1 MAVVENR
8 GPQLLVVC
16 ITLLTIAIVSMSL
29 RVFTRL
35 FIVKGFGKD
44 DYLMVFAAISFTLFV
59 TCAITGVHYGTGRHR
74 ADLDNDDFETAMK
87 FWWLCYIWYC
97 VSMITSKLS
106 IGVFLLRITVQ
117 RIHHYIL
124 YLAMFCSVMT
134 GLVFFF
140 VTIFQCH
147 PVTYFWWKEQ
157 DGTCIDS
164 GIIAALTYLYSAISV
179 ICDFTFA
186 LLPLHM
192 IRGLQMHRKTKYA
205 LIPIL
210 GMGCVAS
217 VAVVV
222 RFAFIENFKDPDF
235 LWATLDIAIWSTT
248 EQGLAITA
256 GSLASLQPLA
266 KTVGQRLGVWD
277 TRRTLGKSSDNHAR
291 TFGSNQVS
299 RQSRKKSRS
308 AKDSYGMTTFD
319 IDDAEGGIYR
329 LSSGDDDKK
338 GAVPGKN
345 QIVLTREVDI
355 TSNANTSDNNSN
367 SNGKSN
373 SNKRSSRLWAVAE
386 GKANESEEELT
397 GKSPKD
403 SYLEQLVVPR
413 SFLTEEKS
421 EKSSQKF

>member
-1 MAVVENR
+1 
-8 GPQLLVVC
+8 
-16 ITLLTIAIVSMSL
+16 
-29 RVFTRL
+29 
-35 FIVKGFGKD
+35 
-44 DYLMVFAAISFTLFV
+44 
-59 TCAITGVHYGTGRHR
+59 
-74 ADLDNDDFETAMK
+74 
-87 FWWLCYIWYC
+87 
-97 VSMITSKLS
+97 
-106 IGVFLLRITVQ
+106 
-117 RIHHYIL
+117 
-124 YLAMFCSVMT
+124 
-134 GLVFFF
+134 
-140 VTIFQCH
+140 
-147 PVTYFWWKEQ
+147 
-157 DGTCIDS
+157 
-164 GIIAALTYLYSAISV
+164 
-179 ICDFTFA
+179 
-186 LLPLHM
+186 M

-235 LWATLDIAIWSTT
+235 LCKLFTLLSRPWQTPTNIFNSGATLDIAIWSTT

>member
-1 MAVVENR
+1 MAVENR
-8 GPQLLVVC
+8 GPQLMVVC
-16 ITLLTIAIVSMSL
+16 ITLLTIAIISMAL
-29 RVFTRL
+29 RIITRL
-35 FIVKGFGKD
+35 FIVKGFGRD
-44 DYLMVFAAISFTLFV
+44 DYLMVFASISFTLFV
-59 TCAITGVHYGTGRHR
+59 TCAITGVHYGTGRHHS
-74 ADLDNDDFETAMK
+74 DLSDDDFETAMK
-87 FWWLCYIWYC
+87 YWWLCYIWYC

-124 YLAMFCSVMT
+124 YLAMFCSVLT

-140 VTIFQCH
+140 VTLFQCH
-147 PVTYFWWKEQ
+147 PITYFWAKVGKEGSCV
-157 DGTCIDS
+157 DA

-179 ICDFTFA
+179 IADFTFA

-192 IRGLQMHRKTKYA
+192 IKGLQMNRRTKYA

-217 VAVVV
+217 IAVVV
-222 RFAFIENFKDPDF
+222 RFAYIENFKDPDF
-235 LWATLDIAIWSTT
+235 LWATVDIAIWSTT

-266 KTVGQRLGVWD
+266 KTVGQKMGIWD
-277 TRRTLGKSSDNHAR
+277 TRGRTGRSASDMHAR
-291 TFGSNQVS
+291 TFGSNQ
-299 RQSRKKSRS
+299 QSRKNRS

-319 IDDAEGGIYR
+319 IDDAEEGAVYVQGR
-329 LSSGDDDKK
+329 NSGDK
-338 GAVPGKN
+338 AMPGKN

-355 TSNANTSDNNSN
+355 TTNSNTEANSNNS
-367 SNGKSN
+367 KS
-373 SNKRSSRLWAVAE
+373 SKRTSRLWPVSE
-386 GKANESEEELT
+386 RKSNESQEELT

-403 SYLEQLVVPR
+403 TYIEELVVPR
-413 SFLTEEKS
+413 SFLAD

>member
-1 MAVVENR
+1 MAVENR

-16 ITLLTIAIVSMSL
+16 ITLLTIAIISMSL
-29 RVFTRL
+29 RIFTRV
-35 FIVKGFGKD
+35 FIVKGFGRD
-44 DYLMVFAAISFTLFV
+44 DFLMVFASISFTLFV
-59 TCAITGVHYGTGRHR
+59 TCAITGVHYGTGRHHK
-74 ADLDNDDFETAMK
+74 DLSTPQIETAMK
-87 FWWLCYIWYC
+87 YWWLCYIWYC

-124 YLAMFCSVMT
+124 YLAMFCSVLT

-140 VTIFQCH
+140 VTLFQCN
-147 PVTYFWWKEQ
+147 PITYFWYKSGQE
-157 DGTCIDS
+157 GTCVDA

-179 ICDFTFA
+179 IADFTFA

-192 IRGLQMHRKTKYA
+192 IRGLQMNRRTKYA

-217 VAVVV
+217 IAVVV
-222 RFAFIENFKDPDF
+222 RFAYIENFKDPDF
-235 LWATLDIAIWSTT
+235 LWATLDIAVWSTT

-266 KTVGQRLGVWD
+266 KTVGQKMGIWQ
-277 TRRTLGKSSDNHAR
+277 TQGRTGRSASDMHAR
-291 TFGSNQVS
+291 TFGSNQMS
-299 RQSRKKSRS
+299 RNKKSRS

-319 IDDAEGGIYR
+319 IDDAEEGGVYHQ
-329 LSSGDDDKK
+329 GDSDK
-338 GAVPGKN
+338 AHPGKN

-355 TSNANTSDNNSN
+355 TTNDNTTTGTGATNT
-367 SNGKSN
+367 KS
-373 SNKRSSRLWAVAE
+373 SKRTSRLWAVAE
-386 GKANESEEELT
+386 SKANESEEELT

-413 SFLTEEKS
+413 SFLAD